1 LVGLQAV
8 IPIAVKAMI
17 VISNKKPI
25 LSILICCAYIVTIK
39 NYPNELFGNC
49 LCGSKIWDVKC
60 MFEENEISM
69 YFLDMHCASCGSPAT
84 APTPELDCE

>member
-1 LVGLQAV
+1 MKHIDELQPNGQQFNLRG
-8 IPIAVKAMI
+8 IPTHI
-17 VISNKKPI
+17 
-25 LSILICCAYIVTIK
+25 
-39 NYPNELFGNC
+39 C
-49 LCGSKIWDVKC
+49 LCGSRVWNVKC